1 MVRHARV
8 LVLVA
13 AACLALGAANG
24 LAAPQGGAASLSALA
39 AAPGAAGPVLHVRT
53 TGRLETVAYT
63 PQPGVWLVEM
73 PEEALAEPLAP
84 VSAPDLGIERAEVAQ
99 VEEFGKRL
107 TRLSV
112 WLARPMAMDLQER
125 QDGFDLVFNDPAAQP
140 ASPASEAVSPPEAS
154 PQPAGAET
162 PAHAVSVEPVET
174 VPAPAREALSSG
186 ANLLAVEPVAG
197 AEGVTIRLEGDGA
210 FAPRAFRLSG
220 PERVVVDLPGVVCR
234 AQRRVLPV
242 HAAGVRRVRVA
253 QFRAVPEPV
262 TRLVVDL
269 EEPAAFD
276 VNATPGGAV
285 VVVGGGAPE
294 ARPAAASS
302 APAKP
307 SREPGVVRTAD
318 GGSVSVESLPSG
330 TIEITRSH
338 PAGSAPAGP
347 AEQGASAETVPV
359 TTPARA
365 AAPVPAPAPA
375 PASSDPFT
383 ADVSQLVE
391 RAAAAQELELPSAGQ
406 YETKEVQTEEKQYT
420 GEPISLRLKDADI
433 KDVLRTFSE
442 LTGLNIVVDPG
453 VSGSVTVELHD
464 VPWDQALDL
473 ILKINGLDYVLENNV
488 LRVAPIAKLAGEKA
502 AQANLAKQ
510 QEMTKPLKTVIK
522 PLSYAN
528 ANEASN
534 IIKKDGFLLSERG
547 SIIVDN
553 ATNTLIIRDTVDR
566 VEGILKLLA
575 QLDQPVPQVMIE
587 ARIVETTRNFSH
599 KLGVN
604 WGFSGVMDAAH
615 GNDTGL
621 DFPNSVSVGGGVNLG
636 LQYPAGVRSDNGT
649 IGFSFGD
656 ILNTFNLDFMLQ
668 AAENDGLVR
677 IVSSP
682 RVVAQNMQKATIR
695 SGLQLPVQTVA
706 NNTVTV
712 QYVDATLRLDVT
724 PQITAEGTVM
734 LDLDVKKQEPVTALL
749 VQGAQNAPISTRDA
763 KTKVLVRDGG
773 TTVIGGIY
781 QVNDQTTKNSVPGL
795 SKIPILG
802 PLFRSKEINNRHDEL
817 LIFIT
822 PRIVKY

>member
-8 LVLVA
+8 LVLMA
-13 AACLALGAANG
+13 AACLALGAVSG
-24 LAAPQGGAASLSALA
+24 LAAPEGGAAVLNSISATS
-39 AAPGAAGPVLHVRT
+39 GVAGPVLHVRT
-53 TGRLETVAYT
+53 SGRLETVAYS

-73 PEEALAEPLAP
+73 PEGALASAVPP
-84 VSAPDLGIERAEVAQ
+84 VQAQDLGIERAEVAG
-99 VEEFGKRL
+99 VEEFGKHL

-112 WLARPMAMDLQER
+112 WLSRPMSMDLEQGTE
-125 QDGFDLVFNDPAAQP
+125 GFDLVFSDPDAATANHQPPHEVSVSPVPEPPAEAQHRSDTAPAA
-140 ASPASEAVSPPEAS
+140 S
-154 PQPAGAET
+154 
-162 PAHAVSVEPVET
+162 
-174 VPAPAREALSSG
+174 
-186 ANLLAVEPVAG
+186 LLAVEPVAG
-197 AEGVTIRLEGDGA
+197 SSGVSIRLGADGQLD
-210 FAPRAFRLSG
+210 PHAFRLSG
-220 PERVVVDLPGVVCR
+220 PDRLVVDLPGVVCR
-234 AQRRVLPV
+234 AQQRMLPV

-262 TRLVVDL
+262 TRVVVDL
-269 EEPAAFD
+269 ESPRAFR
-276 VNATPGGAV
+276 VTPREDGAV
-285 VVVGGGAPE
+285 VLIGDAEASPVEKVAESQPE
-294 ARPAAASS
+294 KVAARSS
-302 APAKP
+302 
-307 SREPGVVRTAD
+307 SMET
-318 GGSVSVESLPSG
+318 GSGDTLNVDSLPSG
-330 TIEITRSH
+330 TIEITRSQH
-338 PAGSAPAGP
+338 SAP
-347 AEQGASAETVPV
+347 QAETP
-359 TTPARA
+359 TTVATAPDPQSEQSQVK
-365 AAPVPAPAPA
+365 PVPPAAQSPEPA
-375 PASSDPFT
+375 ASDPFT
-383 ADVSQLVE
+383 ADSSQLVE
-391 RAAAAQELELPSAGQ
+391 RAAAAQELDLPTPKK

-420 GEPISLRLKDADI
+420 GEPLSMRLKDADI

-473 ILKINGLDYVLENNV
+473 VLKINGLDYILENNV
-488 LRVAPIAKLAGEKA
+488 LRVAPIAKLQSEKQ
-502 AQANLAKQ
+502 AQAAFSKQEELAK
-510 QEMTKPLKTVIK
+510 PLRTVVK

-528 ANEASN
+528 ANEAAS

-566 VEGILKLLA
+566 VEGTLKLIA

-604 WGFSGVMDAAH
+604 WGFTGVMDAAH

-621 DFPNSVSVGGGVNLG
+621 NFPNSISVGGGVNLG
-636 LQYPAGVRSDNGT
+636 LQYPAGTRTDNGT

-795 SKIPILG
+795 SKLPIIG
-802 PLFRSKEINNRHDEL
+802 ALFKSKEINNRHDEL
-817 LIFIT
+817 LIFVT

>member
-13 AACLALGAANG
+13 AACLALGAVNG
-24 LAAPQGGAASLSALA
+24 LAAPEGGTAVLNAMSAAS
-39 AAPGAAGPVLHVRT
+39 GVAGPVLHVRT
-53 TGRLETVAYT
+53 SGQLETVAYS

-73 PEEALAEPLAP
+73 PEGALASAVPP
-84 VSAPDLGIERAEVAQ
+84 VQAQELGIERAEVAG
-99 VEEFGKRL
+99 VEEFGKHL

-112 WLARPMAMDLQER
+112 WLSRPMSMDLEQVPG
-125 QDGFDLVFNDPAAQP
+125 GFDLVFSDPDSASSQP
-140 ASPASEAVSPPEAS
+140 AVDQE
-154 PQPAGAET
+154 
-162 PAHAVSVEPVET
+162 PAHKVAVEP
-174 VPAPAREALSSG
+174 APESSAEVKPQTRPEPG

-197 AEGVTIRLEGDGA
+197 SSGVSIRLGADGQLE
-210 FAPRAFRLSG
+210 PHAFRLSG
-220 PERVVVDLPGVVCR
+220 PDRLVLDLPGVVCR
-234 AQRRVLPV
+234 AQHRVLPV
-242 HAAGVRRVRVA
+242 EAAGVKRVRVA

-262 TRLVVDL
+262 TRVVVDL
-269 EEPAAFD
+269 DSPRAFHVIPRD
-276 VNATPGGAV
+276 DGAV
-285 VVVGGGAPE
+285 VLVGDAE
-294 ARPAAASS
+294 
-302 APAKP
+302 APAVEKVAQNRP
-307 SREPGVVRTAD
+307 EKEAVKSSSIETSSGDTVGVD
-318 GGSVSVESLPSG
+318 SLPSG
-330 TIEITRSH
+330 TIEITRSQH
-338 PAGSAPAGP
+338 PAPTA
-347 AEQGASAETVPV
+347 
-359 TTPARA
+359 
-365 AAPVPAPAPA
+365 APAPA
-375 PASSDPFT
+375 PTVPDAQEEARVQPQPAAAQSPEPAASDPFT
-383 ADVSQLVE
+383 ADASQLVE
-391 RAAAAQELELPSAGQ
+391 RAAAAQELDLPTPKK

-420 GEPISLRLKDADI
+420 GEPLSMRLKDADI

-442 LTGLNIVVDPG
+442 LTGLNIVIDPG

-473 ILKINGLDYVLENNV
+473 ILKINGLDYILENNV
-488 LRVAPIAKLAGEKA
+488 LRVAPIAKLQQEKQARA
-502 AQANLAKQ
+502 AFSKQEELAK
-510 QEMTKPLKTVIK
+510 PLRTVVK

-528 ANEASN
+528 AAKAAS

-547 SIIVDN
+547 SLIVDD

-566 VEGILKLLA
+566 VEGILKLVA

-621 DFPNSVSVGGGVNLG
+621 NFPNNVSVGGGVNLG
-636 LQYPAGVRSDNGT
+636 LQYPAGSRTDNGT

-682 RVVAQNMQKATIR
+682 RVVAQNMQKATVK

-712 QYVDATLRLDVT
+712 QYVDATLSLDVT

-749 VQGAQNAPISTRDA
+749 IQGARNAPISTRDA

-795 SKIPILG
+795 SKVPIIG

-817 LIFIT
+817 LIFVT

>member
-24 LAAPQGGAASLSALA
+24 LAAPREGAASLSALA
-39 AAPGAAGPVLHVRT
+39 AARGAAGPVLHVRT

-63 PQPGVWLVEM
+63 PQPGVWLIEM
-73 PEEALAEPLAP
+73 PEEALAEPLVP
-84 VSAPDLGIERAEVAQ
+84 VTAPDLGIERAEVAQ

-112 WLARPMAMDLQER
+112 WLARPMAMELEER
-125 QDGFDLVFNDPAAQP
+125 QDGFDLVFSDPSAP
-140 ASPASEAVSPPEAS
+140 AVIPASEPASTPEAS
-154 PQPAGAET
+154 PAPPSAEE
-162 PAHAVSVEPVET
+162 AVHAVEVEPVET
-174 VPAPAREALSSG
+174 AEAPAHERSASG

-197 AEGVTIRLEGDGA
+197 ADGVTIRLEGDGA
-210 FAPRAFRLSG
+210 FAPHAFRLSG
-220 PERVVVDLPGVVCR
+220 PERLVVDLPGVVCR
-234 AQRRVLPV
+234 AERRVLPV

-269 EEPAAFD
+269 EEPAAYD
-276 VNATPGGAV
+276 VDATPGGAV

-294 ARPAAASS
+294 ALAAARTS
-302 APAKP
+302 PA
-307 SREPGVVRTAD
+307 EPRQEYGAVKTAN
-318 GGSVSVESLPSG
+318 GGSVTVESLPSG
-330 TIEITRSH
+330 TIEISRSH
-338 PAGSAPAGP
+338 PAGSAPAEHPGP
-347 AEQGASAETVPV
+347 EPSAESAPV
-359 TTPARA
+359 AIPAHAPATAPA
-365 AAPVPAPAPA
+365 AASA

-383 ADVSQLVE
+383 ADASQLVE
-391 RAAAAQELELPSAGQ
+391 RAAAAQELDLPSAGQ

-488 LRVAPIAKLAGEKA
+488 LRVAPISKLAAEKA

-528 ANEASN
+528 ASQAAG

-553 ATNTLIIRDTVDR
+553 GTNTLIIRDTVDR

-636 LQYPAGVRSDNGT
+636 LQYPAGVRSSNGT

-802 PLFRSKEINNRHDEL
+802 RLFRSTEVNNRHDER

-822 PRIVKY
+822 PRIAKY